1 MKLLLENCNIMNHIT
16 NLLINGEKISYIGE
30 NPQSYDK
37 KININ
42 GNIVI
47 PGMIDV
53 HTHIRDLQLSHKE
66 TWETASKSAV
76 KGGVTTVIDM
86 PNTVPATTNKY
97 NLLLKKEKAKNSIVN
112 YGFHIGV
119 EKDNIDNLGAIL
131 SDKTLQIAGIKVFLT
146 SSNSD
151 EFLSKNEELMEVFD
165 IARKYDKPVVVHSEL
180 HSYIEKWKSK
190 YIDKQYDS
198 VLFHNLVRNRECV
211 IKGLELIMDIASVI
225 GNTIYLAH
233 TSTSEEI
240 ELIKT
245 YKSSYDFPFY
255 CEVTPHHLL
264 LNIAA
269 IENVGNIAKVN
280 PPIRTKDDNNA
291 LWNGILNGVID
302 TIGSDHAPHLLE
314 EKQKSYDLSPSG
326 IPALETTMPLLL
338 NEVNKGNL
346 TIEKLVELTSI
357 NPAKIF
363 KIKDR
368 GLIKEGYYADLVV
381 IDLKKDWTIDASNFE
396 TKAHYSPFDG
406 LSINGKVITTIVN
419 GNIVYDNEKII
430 ENNFGKEIEYE

>member
-1 MKLLLENCNIMNHIT
+1 MPHLET
-16 NLLINGEKISYIGE
+16 
-30 NPQSYDK
+30 
-37 KININ
+37 
-42 GNIVI
+42 
-47 PGMIDV
+47 
-53 HTHIRDLQLSHKE
+53 
-66 TWETASKSAV
+66 
-76 KGGVTTVIDM
+76 
-86 PNTVPATTNKY
+86 
-97 NLLLKKEKAKNSIVN
+97 
-112 YGFHIGV
+112 
-119 EKDNIDNLGAIL
+119 
-131 SDKTLQIAGIKVFLT
+131 
-146 SSNSD
+146 
-151 EFLSKNEELMEVFD
+151 
-165 IARKYDKPVVVHSEL
+165 
-180 HSYIEKWKSK
+180 KWKSK